1 MTHTETTAGPIE
13 QAVIDSIA
21 ARGDRITDAD
31 NACVL
36 LARRI
41 AEQMDQIGENQP
53 TKITGMGS
61 YLLKVLERLGC
72 TPASRA
78 MIDRRVQKTEKIAEA
93 AAAKTQAGGS
103 VLAQMKLVS
112 GGN

>member
-1 MTHTETTAGPIE
+1 MTHTDNTPGPIE
-13 QAVIDSIA
+13 QAVIDSMA
-21 ARGDRITDAD
+21 ARGDRITAED
-31 NACVL
+31 NACVM
-36 LARRI
+36 LARRLAQQI
-41 AEQMDQIGENQP
+41 DCIPVDQDI
-53 TKITGMGS
+53 KISGLCS
-61 YLLKVLERLGC
+61 HLLKILESVGC

-93 AAAKTQAGGS
+93 TAAKTQTGGS